1 MRKGPQRKAA
11 QLFSRF
17 VKDIL
22 VVLTGTIVSFGFV
35 HVVTLQVIRHYQ
47 GILSTERFYQA
58 YFVFQMIP
66 VAAAFALLVS
76 IIYFLYRKTRRMML
90 ALGEQEL
97 HAQREEAMVM
107 TFQRITAL
115 MASSVARH
123 NAEIMAWAAA
133 RREKGQEPPRKVTE
147 ASHKIARALQALSQ
161 LSFIMPYR
169 TEEGAGLDEYAEL
182 LEKRLQAISASPVA
196 LLEQRNDR

>member
-1 MRKGPQRKAA
+1 MRQGPQRKVA

-35 HVVTLQVIRHYQ
+35 HVITLQVIRHYQ
-47 GILSTERFYQA
+47 GILATERFYHA
-58 YFVFQMIP
+58 YFAFQMIP
-66 VAAAFALLVS
+66 AAVAFAFLVS
-76 IIYFLYRKTRRMML
+76 IIYYLYRKTRKMML
-90 ALGEQEL
+90 TLGEQEL
-97 HAQREEAMVM
+97 RARQEEAMVM
-107 TFQRITAL
+107 TLQRITAL

-123 NAEIMAWAAA
+123 NTEIMEWAAS

-147 ASHKIARALQALSQ
+147 ASHRIARALQALSQ

-169 TEEGAGLDEYAEL
+169 AEESAGLADYAEL